1 MRAAKD
7 HPFDGGIV
15 QFGCKIVEIHRVIAV
30 AADQRILN
38 HPAAVARNFSGEGAI
53 DRVLDDDAI
62 PLVREDAD
70 QSAERRDNSG
80 REKDFAGVNLPAEP
94 PEKPAG
100 DCGHAFRGFILGIS
114 KDSLVNPAVQ
124 CFENRVGTGKVHVCD
139 PEAQHIIR
147 RPLGKLKQFFGLGSA
162 AVDDPVKIVAF
173 HGLHLLRM

>member
-1 MRAAKD
+1 MAVFGAELEQRMVLYPRPNDIAVNFIGNDPLIPCFAEGDDGFQLLLRPNPSGRVVRAAKD

-94 PEKPAG
+94 PEKPS
-100 DCGHAFRGFILGIS
+100 R
-114 KDSLVNPAVQ
+114 
-124 CFENRVGTGKVHVCD
+124 
-139 PEAQHIIR
+139 
-147 RPLGKLKQFFGLGSA
+147 
-162 AVDDPVKIVAF
+162 
-173 HGLHLLRM
+173 